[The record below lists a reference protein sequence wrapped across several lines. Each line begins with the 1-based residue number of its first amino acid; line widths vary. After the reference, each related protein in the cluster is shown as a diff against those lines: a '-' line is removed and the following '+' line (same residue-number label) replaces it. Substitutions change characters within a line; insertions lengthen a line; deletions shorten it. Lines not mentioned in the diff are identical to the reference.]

1 LEQAL
6 EKTGQNPGFSI
17 KSKEAV
23 PKNEVLEQPHSCNI
37 LNDMMSRV

>member
-6 EKTGQNPGFSI
+6 GKTEQKPGFSI

-23 PKNEVLEQPHSCNI
+23 PKTEVLEQPHINVFS
-37 LNDMMSRV
+37 LGSPK